1 MVVKLP
7 TTVFLKYMPHLL
19 KYLKAFQIISF
30 LQTEKQPTKNISE
43 YESSDAALGKS
54 T

>member
-1 MVVKLP
+1 MKLP

-19 KYLKAFQIISF
+19 KYLKVFQIISF
-30 LQTEKQPTKNISE
+30 LQEEKQPTKNISE
-43 YESSDAALGKS
+43 YETSDASLGKS